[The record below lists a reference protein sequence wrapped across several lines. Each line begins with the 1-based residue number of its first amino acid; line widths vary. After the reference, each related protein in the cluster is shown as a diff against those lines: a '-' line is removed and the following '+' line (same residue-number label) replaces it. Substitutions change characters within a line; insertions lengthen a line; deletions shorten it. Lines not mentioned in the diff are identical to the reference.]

1 MIILDGKKLRDKK
14 LLELKEKIKGLP
26 LVLAVIQVGDDEA
39 TNIYVKQKKIKCEEL
54 GITFNY
60 VKLPSEVSEEEVS
73 LIVDKLNHDETTGI
87 LLQLPLPEHL
97 NERKLL
103 NMIDYKKDIDGLTDI
118 SASRYYHNEEGIRPC
133 TPEGILALFKEY
145 NISLDGKDVV
155 IVGRSDLLGKPLYS
169 MLLNLNAT
177 VTVCHKKTKDLK
189 KFTKMA
195 DIIISTTGVPNLITE
210 DMVKDGAIVIDAGIT
225 RLNGKVVGDVD
236 FENVSKKCS
245 YITPVPGGCG
255 PVTISA
261 LMENIYKA
269 YNLSLKN

>member
-73 LIVDKLNHDETTGI
+73 LIIDKLNHDETTGI

-145 NISLDGKDVV
+145 NISLDGKDVA

-177 VTVCHKKTKDLK
+177 VT
-189 KFTKMA
+189 

>member
-14 LLELKEKIKGLP
+14 LLELKDKIKGLP
-26 LVLAVIQVGDDEA
+26 LTLAVIQVGDDEA

-60 VKLPSEVSEEEVS
+60 IKLSNEVTEEEVS
-73 LIVDKLNHDETTGI
+73 LIIDKLNHDETTGI
-87 LLQLPLPEHL
+87 LLQLPLPKHL
-97 NERKLL
+97 NERNLL
-103 NMIDYKKDIDGLTDI
+103 NKIDYKKDIDGLTDI
-118 SASRYYHNEEGIRPC
+118 SASHYYHNEEGIKPC
-133 TPEGILALFKEY
+133 TPEGILSFFKEY
-145 NISLDGKDVV
+145 NIPLEGKDIV
-155 IVGRSDLLGKPLYS
+155 IVGRSNLLGKPLYS

-177 VTVCHKKTKDLK
+177 VTICHKYTKDLK
-189 KFTKMA
+189 KHTLLA

-210 DMVKDGAIVIDAGIT
+210 DMVKEGAIVIDAGIT
-225 RLNGKVVGDVD
+225 RLNGKIVGDVD
-236 FENVSKKCS
+236 YEKVSKKCS

-269 YNLSLKN
+269 YNLSIKK